1 MQLLSS
7 VPPYNNLI
15 VLYLRFFYI
24 LWKVVDTEVVEWDT
38 LFTVAVNICILSP
51 DVMVDRVRRGCCK
64 MGKNYSGIEISPE
77 YFLFYGG

>member
-1 MQLLSS
+1 MFTTVNMQLLSS

-64 MGKNYSGIEISPE
+64 MGKN
-77 YFLFYGG
+77 L